1 MPHRPLASGIALPTE
16 FPIKPLSKAGLFF
29 FSVSRISFFLLRRGM
44 PQQLFEISAFYP
56 PFRRRFAPK
65 EPRAELPVL
74 LCDPGCFVTPA
85 AQRAV

>member
-1 MPHRPLASGIALPTE
+1 
-16 FPIKPLSKAGLFF
+16 
-29 FSVSRISFFLLRRGM
+29 M

-74 LCDPGCFVTPA
+74 LCDPGYFVTPA